1 MIVRIAVAVVVA
13 TMPFVAGCGSS
24 DKPTPST
31 TTPAASD
38 EDQIRD
44 VIKQEGDAAA
54 DWDGAKLAE
63 LTCAQN
69 RDEAS
74 SFEGLAPPMSAWQ
87 VPGIETVTPE
97 ALAEQITVGF
107 PGASD
112 ESALTVAKAVLA
124 NDEDAYQT
132 SMTEV
137 MKQTSTIEFGAV
149 DNVKVDGD
157 SATAD
162 VAITFT
168 TAGQDPQTDTTT
180 ITLIREDGKWLD
192 CTPTDEE

>member
-1 MIVRIAVAVVVA
+1 MVVRIALAVLIA
-13 TMPFVAGCGSS
+13 IMPFVAGCGSS

-31 TTPAASD
+31 TPVASD

-44 VIKQEGDAAA
+44 VIEQEGEAAA

-69 RDEAS
+69 RDGAG
-74 SFEGLAPPMSAWQ
+74 SFEGMAPPMNAWQ

-97 ALAEQITVGF
+97 RLAEQITVGF

-112 ESALTVAKAVLA
+112 ESALAVAKAVLA

-162 VAITFT
+162 VTITFT
-168 TAGQDPQTDTTT
+168 TAGQEPQTDTST

-192 CTPTDEE
+192 CTPTSE